1 MIVDTLPKPS
11 ALDGIVEHQVS
22 ASAGTV
28 QINRYSWR
36 EPREAV
42 FKSDAPIIDILLSRR
57 QAELDGEFLE
67 AGWRARR
74 PVGEIMFMPP
84 DFTLHSR
91 WNRGD
96 RRSMCCVLDREAF
109 SDFFEI
115 DWEDRKLGASLDISN
130 GFIRG
135 VMMRLVGEAMEPNFA
150 SDIYVDALTTALAV
164 ELRRHFD
171 MLDPEDLPREGGLS
185 LTQLRRIRESLEEE
199 SASSPVTVAGLAK
212 REGLS
217 VRHFSRL
224 FRASTGTAVS
234 DYAAGIRIDRAK
246 KLLSDEQ
253 MLIKEIAYRC
263 GFQSS
268 SSFSSAFRRATRLT
282 PQQFRSTRLD

>member
-1 MIVDTLPKPS
+1 VDTLPKPS
-11 ALDGIVEHQVS
+11 TLAGVVEYQVS
-22 ASAGTV
+22 SAASTV

-42 FKSDAPIIDILLSRR
+42 FKTEEPIVDILLSRR
-57 QAELDGEFLE
+57 EAELDGEFLE
-67 AGWRARR
+67 AGAPIRKRI
-74 PVGEIMFMPP
+74 GDIMFMPP

-96 RRSMCCVLDREAF
+96 RRSMCCVLDKAAF
-109 SDFFEI
+109 ADFFEI
-115 DWEDRKLGASLDISN
+115 EWEDRKLSASLDIGN
-130 GFIRG
+130 RFVRG
-135 VMMRLVGEAMEPNFA
+135 VMMRLVSEAMKPSFA
-150 SDIYVDALTTALAV
+150 SAIYIEALSTALAV

-171 MLDPEDLPREGGLS
+171 MLDPEELPREGGLS
-185 LTQLRRIRESLEEE
+185 LSQLRRVRESLEEE
-199 SASSPVTVAGLAK
+199 SASCPVTVAGLAK

-224 FRASTGTAVS
+224 FRASTGSAVS

-246 KLLSDEQ
+246 RLLADEH

-268 SSFSSAFRRATRLT
+268 SSFSSAFRRATSLT
-282 PQQFRSTRLD
+282 PQQFRMTRLD